1 MAASYD
7 VRDTTP
13 RRRLIRTRDVECNS
27 PNHVSV
33 LKEKK
38 ESSHNS
44 GTWLYIS
51 DVARAYASSV
61 ESEGDGLSPSDPERR
76 RLVRGILKTIP
87 RTSPV
92 CSVTDNG
99 QAAHVFTYPIF
110 TGMNQSWLDSPVVRP
125 VNT

>member
-38 ESSHNS
+38 RKVLITPAH
-44 GTWLYIS
+44 GFIFPMLP
-51 DVARAYASSV
+51 AYASSV
-61 ESEGDGLSPSDPERR
+61 DSEGDGLSPSDPERR